1 MKKTIQ
7 VLTII
12 LLSLLII
19 GVLYIFMNKDRIEEE
34 LRMEVKET
42 TEKVV
47 KEELAKEVTNQK
59 EKLTDWV
66 MDKVNIFDVPVNE
79 KDDKEGK

>member
-66 MDKVNIFDVPVNE
+66 MDKVNIFDVPANE
-79 KDDKEGK
+79 NGDKEEK

>member
-1 MKKTIQ
+1 MKKAIQ

-34 LRMEVKET
+34 LKAEVKAT

-66 MDKVNIFDVPVNE
+66 MDKVNIFDVPANE
-79 KDDKEGK
+79 NDDKEEK